1 MWAPFS
7 KSFNYDWLQLL
18 PVRWTPPVV
27 RGTFINCCFSKD
39 GLQSCTHDLFNI
51 CPPHWCC
58 YIPAMIPYWS
68 LSITIHG
75 YAKWHDILFK
85 DNYLH
90 CALQSL
96 LEKLFIKKKK
106 MFLLSSTTARIDI
119 VCRSPEFIHAN
130 EMPTHWIKILKN
142 ETEYRCSF
150 WQETFKSFW
159 LQGSVLECFCMAAK
173 HFQRRA
179 SHLGKVLKRTN
190 TNNL

>member
-1 MWAPFS
+1 MTSKNTTSFKVLLEIMWAPFS

-18 PVRWTPPVV
+18 PVRWTLPVV

-75 YAKWHDILFK
+75 YTKWHDILFK

-106 MFLLSSTTARIDI
+106 NVFAKFNNSQNWYCLQEPRVYT
-119 VCRSPEFIHAN
+119 CQWNAN
-130 EMPTHWIKILKN
+130 SLDKD
-142 ETEYRCSF
+142 F
-150 WQETFKSFW
+150 
-159 LQGSVLECFCMAAK
+159 
-173 HFQRRA
+173 
-179 SHLGKVLKRTN
+179 
-190 TNNL
+190 